1 MTDSEQKPA
10 KVIRASSGSTRL
22 SASGN
27 GNSSETSAS
36 NAAKTTTSTAV
47 SSGKRPGSG
56 EGKPRSVKAGTTRL
70 KAGSG
75 TEAGSNPSGTAAS
88 AVGSGPNQTAGSGP
102 RGAESSGSGPSGTTR
117 IAGIREEQAA
127 TADGSVRASAGPVRM
142 SGKTKKKGPR
152 TVRLTVATVDPWSV
166 MKMSFLLSLAI
177 GIATVIAALVLWL
190 VLQATGTLSGIQSTL
205 TELAGTEGADKV
217 IGMFSLWRVLS
228 FAVILAM
235 VNMVLMT
242 ALSTLFAFLYNIAST
257 LVGGFHLKLTDD

>member
-27 GNSSETSAS
+27 GKNSETSAS
-36 NAAKTTTSTAV
+36 GTAKTTSTAV
-47 SSGKRPGSG
+47 SSGTHPGSG

-88 AVGSGPNQTAGSGP
+88 AVGSGPNQATGSGP
-102 RGAESSGSGPSGTTR
+102 RGAEASGSGPSGTAR

-217 IGMFSLWRVLS
+217 IGMFSLGRVLS
-228 FAVILAM
+228 FAVILAL

-242 ALSTLFAFLYNIAST
+242 ALSTLFAFLYNIGST